1 MIISTSNN
9 KNIKEIIKK
18 GIEKDEPLIEKGW
31 KPHSKGELFKVSHPP
46 KKKDKPKTNN
56 KKTKTIIKTNKNIK
70 KNKTFKYPINWK
82 LIILYILKSF
92 ILNSPSIKN

>member
-31 KPHSKGELFKVSHPP
+31 KPHSKGELFKVSHPS
-46 KKKDKPKTNN
+46 KKKTNQKPMSKKPKQ
-56 KKTKTIIKTNKNIK
+56 
-70 KNKTFKYPINWK
+70 
-82 LIILYILKSF
+82 
-92 ILNSPSIKN
+92 